1 MIAVDTNVLVRVV
14 TNDDPAQARRAL
26 RLMASD
32 RVFVSRTVLL
42 ETAWVLRHAYGLD
55 DAAIGRT
62 FTTLAGVQTIDI
74 EARSDVLRALAWH
87 AAGMDIADALHLA
100 SSGSAASF
108 ASFDRALAKR
118 AGKLHVSPPVVQP

>member
-1 MIAVDTNVLVRVV
+1 MIAVDTNVLVRIA

-26 RLMASD
+26 AVMRSD

-55 DAAIGRT
+55 DAAIGGALS
-62 FTTLAGVQTIDI
+62 TLAGISTVDID
-74 EARSDVLRALAWH
+74 ARSDVLRALAWH

-100 SSGSAASF
+100 SSAASSAF
-108 ASFDRALAKR
+108 VSFDRPLAKR
-118 AGKLHVSPPVVQP
+118 ARKLKTRPGVVQP